1 MKIEIK
7 RSEAIDIM
15 HAIAFAC
22 KHAKREEDHD
32 ALCRIYDRFDKEIKE
47 DTEENERTAKNNA
60 IL

>member
-15 HAIAFAC
+15 RAIAFAC
-22 KHAKREEDHD
+22 KYAKREEDHD
-32 ALCRIYDRFDKEIKE
+32 ELYRLYERFDREIKE